1 MMLIKITCFIL
12 CVTYSNI
19 TLASW
24 VRQNLSLQ
32 VIIKQNYN
40 HQTFS
45 TLRTDKGYVKYIES
59 LNKHELTTSDYDFF
73 AELGLFK
80 GISFYTTAYASVFKD
95 SMTNNRY
102 PKDNKTITGNTI
114 VNSSFGIRQQ
124 LFKNNILA
132 ASTKMSYISS
142 GVEDLNYYF
151 IFGNK
156 PSMVEFGAA
165 IGFGTSEAF
174 NNRLLQSDTKLKKIF
189 IIFDNS
195 YKLGLKRFYRE
206 MSTNITLGYELKDIG
221 AMFLI
226 ESFNTLAPQNPLS
239 SQKFNQYTLL
249 LSKLSTSFVFN
260 ISSYA
265 SLQLS
270 FSKDVGGQNR
280 KQGNGLSLGIWF
292 ND

>member
-1 MMLIKITCFIL
+1 
-12 CVTYSNI
+12 
-19 TLASW
+19 

-45 TLRTDKGYVKYIES
+45 TLQSDKGYVKYIES

-132 ASTKMSYISS
+132 ASTKMSYICSPER
-142 GVEDLNYYF
+142 V
-151 IFGNK
+151 
-156 PSMVEFGAA
+156 SMG
-165 IGFGTSEAF
+165 
-174 NNRLLQSDTKLKKIF
+174 
-189 IIFDNS
+189 
-195 YKLGLKRFYRE
+195 
-206 MSTNITLGYELKDIG
+206 
-221 AMFLI
+221 
-226 ESFNTLAPQNPLS
+226 
-239 SQKFNQYTLL
+239 
-249 LSKLSTSFVFN
+249 
-260 ISSYA
+260 
-265 SLQLS
+265 
-270 FSKDVGGQNR
+270 
-280 KQGNGLSLGIWF
+280 
-292 ND
+292 